1 MAGIFLSDRR
11 ERERERS
18 EGFFLLWVTNSD
30 RGREQVD
37 LVHFPLPSPPLSLSF
52 VGTATSSLSANRWV
66 L

>member
-1 MAGIFLSDRR
+1 MA
-11 ERERERS
+11 EREISLFEES
-18 EGFFLLWVTNSD
+18 EDGASQLCCD